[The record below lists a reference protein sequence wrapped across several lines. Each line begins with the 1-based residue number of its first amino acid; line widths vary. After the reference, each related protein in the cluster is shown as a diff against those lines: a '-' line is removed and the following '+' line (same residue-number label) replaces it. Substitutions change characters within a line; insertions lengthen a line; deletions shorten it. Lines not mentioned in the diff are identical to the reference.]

1 MVPPFPHTATRC
13 LVQFRDV
20 VVAAQERADGK
31 SITQSIA
38 RSNISNECV
47 PCCVQRAALCAANDL
62 PRGTHCARCAAH
74 SAQRVAHGAWHGAS
88 DARRAACGAQH
99 TAQVCSVHSTAHAP
113 CTARG
118 MRRTREAARAA
129 PRGVRAA
136 HPVWKNQDK
145 KLRGICSQPDQ
156 PGN

>member
-1 MVPPFPHTATRC
+1 MV
-13 LVQFRDV
+13 DV
-20 VVAAQERADGK
+20 MVVAQERADGK

-38 RSNISNECV
+38 RSNMSSECV
-47 PCCVQRAALCAANDL
+47 PCCVQRAVLCAANGL
-62 PRGTHCARCAAH
+62 PRGTHCAWCVAH
-74 SAQRVAHGAWHGAS
+74 SAQRVAHGAWHVAS

-118 MRRTREAARAA
+118 MWHMREAARAT

-136 HPVWKNQDK
+136 HPVWEK
-145 KLRGICSQPDQ
+145 
-156 PGN
+156 PG